1 MNIEM
6 DIQNEQRLI
15 QIIAYSGNAK
25 SLCME
30 AMQDAFS
37 GEFEAASENMR
48 KAKESLAEAH
58 ESHTQMLTASAC
70 GEEELISPIL
80 IHAQDHFMGA
90 SLTMDLIE
98 LMIQMQNE
106 IMELKGGKK
115 NG

>member
-1 MNIEM
+1 MEMN
-6 DIQNEQRLI
+6 IQNEQWLI

-30 AMQDAFS
+30 AMQDAFTRK
-37 GEFEAASENMR
+37 FEAASDKMK

-58 ESHTQMLTASAC
+58 EAHTQMLTASAC
-70 GEEELISPIL
+70 GEDGLISPIS

-90 SLTMDLIE
+90 SLTLDLVE
-98 LMIQMQNE
+98 LMIQMQKE
-106 IMELKGGKK
+106 IVELKGEKR